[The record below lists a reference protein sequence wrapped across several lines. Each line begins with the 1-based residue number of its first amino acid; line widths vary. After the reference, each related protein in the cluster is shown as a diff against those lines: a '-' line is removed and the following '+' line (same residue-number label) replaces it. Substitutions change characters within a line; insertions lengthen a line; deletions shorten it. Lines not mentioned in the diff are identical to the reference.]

1 MTHQHDPKCKVDFQW
16 IEFELKIII
25 STLFSTECN
34 SPLDKENDKKGS
46 LKFYEF
52 CIFENVT
59 FVIRV
64 FLKIN
69 MPWTTWAAL
78 RYCHIL
84 MLCFVRESC

>member
-16 IEFELKIII
+16 IEFQLKIII

-52 CIFENVT
+52 CIFET
-59 FVIRV
+59 
-64 FLKIN
+64 
-69 MPWTTWAAL
+69 
-78 RYCHIL
+78 
-84 MLCFVRESC
+84 